1 MSDKPGPASARIA
14 TRAELDHRKA
24 TRPKPQAGLHLSPP
38 GIEAQDLKRELAKRQ
53 EARIKLLETKL
64 KGASKTLNHDAS
76 KAMLKHRAKSS
87 FDRNR
92 E

>member
-1 MSDKPGPASARIA
+1 MSNKPGPASARIA

-38 GIEAQDLKRELAKRQ
+38 GIEATDMQRKIAEMQ

-64 KGASKTLNHDAS
+64 KGASQTLNHDAK

>member
-1 MSDKPGPASARIA
+1 MTNKPGPASASIA

-38 GIEAQDLKRELAKRQ
+38 GIEAEDLKRRMTEMQ
-53 EARIKLLETKL
+53 ESRIKLLETKL

-76 KAMLKHRAKSS
+76 QVMLKHRAKSS